1 MKISNTH
8 TRGVLIAL
16 AGTTAW
22 ATTGIF
28 ISVLLNRYQL
38 APLALAFWR
47 DLFIA
52 VVALA
57 GLRVLR
63 PAALRIARKDLPFFF
78 AYGFVGLA
86 TFNAMWTYSVKF
98 NGAAVA
104 TVLAYSSPAFTVL
117 LARVVLGEA
126 LTVRKLV
133 AALVCLL
140 GCAFVARADS
150 IAAWQVN
157 PAGILVGLGTGLAFA
172 CYSLAGRWSA
182 RRFASSWTV
191 TAYGFLFAA
200 GGLAL
205 VQRPATLFS
214 MGTEWRGWALLLF
227 LALGPSLVGF
237 ALFTRSLRDLPAST
251 AGLIAALEPVLAAL
265 MAVVFLGEQL
275 VQMQWLGAALILG
288 AVVLV
293 QLEAQP
299 SVPTAVQEPAG

>member
-1 MKISNTH
+1 MQISNNR
-8 TRGVLIAL
+8 TRSVLIAL

-28 ISVLLNRYQL
+28 FSVLLNRYQL

-57 GLRVLR
+57 GLRVVR
-63 PAALRIARKDLPFFF
+63 PAALHISRKDMPFFLG
-78 AYGFVGLA
+78 YGFVGLS
-86 TFNAMWTYSVKF
+86 TFNAMWIYSVKF

-117 LARVVLGEA
+117 LARAVLGEA
-126 LTVRKLV
+126 LTARKLV
-133 AALVCLL
+133 AAFVCLL
-140 GCAFVARADS
+140 GCAFVARAES
-150 IAAWQVN
+150 PATWQVN
-157 PAGILVGLGTGLAFA
+157 PLGILVGLGTGVAFA

-182 RRFASSWTV
+182 GRFASSWTV

-214 MGTEWRGWALLLF
+214 LGTEWSGWALLLF
-227 LALGPSLVGF
+227 LAVGPSLVGY
-237 ALFTRSLRDLPAST
+237 ALYTHSLRDLPAST
-251 AGLIAALEPVLAAL
+251 AGLIAALEPALAAL

-275 VQMQWLGAALILG
+275 VLSQWLGVALILG

-293 QLEAQP
+293 QFEPDPA
-299 SVPTAVQEPAG
+299 VPVAVQEPAA

>member
-1 MKISNTH
+1 MNISNNR
-8 TRGVLIAL
+8 TRGVLVAL

-28 ISVLLNRYQL
+28 FSVLLNRYQL

-57 GLRVLR
+57 GLRMVR
-63 PAALRIARKDLPFFF
+63 PAALRISRKDLPFFM
-78 AYGFVGLA
+78 AYGFLGLA
-86 TFNAMWTYSVKF
+86 TFNAMWAYSVKF

-117 LARVVLGEA
+117 LARLVLGEA
-126 LTVRKLV
+126 LTARKLV
-133 AALVCLL
+133 AAFVCLL

-150 IAAWQVN
+150 LAAWQVN
-157 PAGILVGLGTGLAFA
+157 PAGILIGLGTGVAFA

-182 RRFASSWTV
+182 GRFASSWTV

-214 MGTEWRGWALLLF
+214 LGTEWRGWALLLF
-227 LALGPSLVGF
+227 LAVGPSLVGY
-237 ALFTRSLRDLPAST
+237 ALYTHSLRDLPAST
-251 AGLIAALEPVLAAL
+251 AGLIAALEPAFAAL
-265 MAVVFLGEQL
+265 MAVMFLGEQL
-275 VQMQWLGAALILG
+275 VLTQWLGVALILG

-293 QLEAQP
+293 QLEP
-299 SVPTAVQEPAG
+299 ESSVPIAAQEPAA

>member
-1 MKISNTH
+1 MKLTNHRTPS
-8 TRGVLIAL
+8 VLIAL

-28 ISVLLNRYQL
+28 FSVLLNRYQL

-52 VVALA
+52 AVALV
-57 GLRVLR
+57 GLRVVR
-63 PAALRIARKDLPFFF
+63 PAALRISRKDIPFFL

-86 TFNAMWTYSVKF
+86 TFNAMWIYSVKF

-117 LARVVLGEA
+117 LARLVLGEA
-126 LTVRKLV
+126 LTARKLV
-133 AALVCLL
+133 AAFVCLL
-140 GCAFVARADS
+140 GCAFVARAES
-150 IAAWQVN
+150 LSTWQVN
-157 PAGILVGLGTGLAFA
+157 PAGILVGLGTGVAFA

-214 MGTEWRGWALLLF
+214 LGTEWSGWALLLF
-227 LALGPSLVGF
+227 LALGLSLVGY
-237 ALFTRSLRDLPAST
+237 ALYTHSLRDLAGST
-251 AGLIAALEPVLAAL
+251 AGLIAALEPPLAAL

-275 VQMQWLGAALILG
+275 VLSQWLGVALIL
-288 AVVLV
+288 AR
-293 QLEAQP
+293 
-299 SVPTAVQEPAG
+299 

>member
-1 MKISNTH
+1 MNISNNR
-8 TRGVLIAL
+8 TRGVLVAL

-28 ISVLLNRYQL
+28 FSVLLNRYQM

-57 GLRVLR
+57 GLRMVR
-63 PAALRIARKDLPFFF
+63 PAALRISRKDLPFFM
-78 AYGFVGLA
+78 AYGFLGLA
-86 TFNAMWTYSVKF
+86 TFNAMWAYSVKF

-117 LARVVLGEA
+117 LARLVLGEA
-126 LTVRKLV
+126 LTARKLV
-133 AALVCLL
+133 AAFVCLL

-150 IAAWQVN
+150 LAAWQVN
-157 PAGILVGLGTGLAFA
+157 PAGILIGLGTGVAFA
-172 CYSLAGRWSA
+172 CYSLAG
-182 RRFASSWTV
+182 RFASSWTV

-214 MGTEWRGWALLLF
+214 LGTEWRGWALLLF
-227 LALGPSLVGF
+227 LAVGPSLVGY
-237 ALFTRSLRDLPAST
+237 ALYTHSLRDLPAST
-251 AGLIAALEPVLAAL
+251 AGLIAALEPAFAAL
-265 MAVVFLGEQL
+265 MAVVFLGELL
-275 VQMQWLGAALILG
+275 VLTQWFGVALILG

-293 QLEAQP
+293 QLEP
-299 SVPTAVQEPAG
+299 EPTVPIAAQEPAA